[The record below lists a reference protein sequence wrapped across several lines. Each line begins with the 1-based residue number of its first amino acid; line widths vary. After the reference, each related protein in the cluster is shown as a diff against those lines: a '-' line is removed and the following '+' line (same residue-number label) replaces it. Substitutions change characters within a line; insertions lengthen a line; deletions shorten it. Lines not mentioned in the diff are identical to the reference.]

1 MSIYFAICQQ
11 YLLIR
16 KYSLNTRSLRC
27 NKKRRKVYKWL
38 KKHKGQ
44 NRVTC
49 VQVTPRDQTT
59 ENSWRHQWAGS
70 SYFNHD
76 SSNSRGVMMLIGK
89 YLDYELKEKKI
100 DIEGR
105 FNFVLSNSK

>member
-1 MSIYFAICQQ
+1 MSIYFAICHQ

-49 VQVTPRDQTT
+49 VQVTPRDQGPV
-59 ENSWRHQWAGS
+59 AMIILKLS
-70 SYFNHD
+70 SF
-76 SSNSRGVMMLIGK
+76 
-89 YLDYELKEKKI
+89 
-100 DIEGR
+100 
-105 FNFVLSNSK
+105 